1 MTPLERPQG
10 TIIAIQDL
18 SGATWAL
25 ARARGRVWD
34 LIATTG
40 RWYAVT
46 LEMALLTWV
55 QPATEADWLIA
66 DLGGG
71 LPRCD

>member
-1 MTPLERPQG
+1 MSHLYSPQG
-10 TIIAIQDL
+10 TIILIRDL
-18 SGATWAL
+18 SGAVWAL

-40 RWYAVT
+40 RWSAVT
-46 LEMALLTWV
+46 LEEAILQWA
-55 QPATEADWLIA
+55 QPASEADWLIA

-71 LPRCD
+71 LPR